1 MKLGTEFGFKHAA
14 NGNGQEL
21 QNENRARRHHC
32 IACITRVTIELT
44 SSEPPLLHQ
53 LSDVKPVELPSR
65 SPYRCSTS
73 GFCCLDGNR
82 VQILHGAP
90 GDKCRVH
97 ISGPAVTWLDGEEL
111 RREIKVL
118 FPEARSQRLGNVELC
133 LKAYD
138 PRVTPEPF
146 GDPVSDRTPS
156 RTPKSECNVAGLLWN
171 VILVERDTRLLI
183 RVELD
188 RPFLAGRGVRS
199 VKDVFRLRALALREL
214 ISPREME
221 MLPLPSAFT
230 SSPEELAEEFEVALQ
245 ELIW

>member
-1 MKLGTEFGFKHAA
+1 MKSDVRFKHAA
-14 NGNGQEL
+14 TGNGQDS
-21 QNENRARRHHC
+21 QTGNRAHGHNCKAFISRC
-32 IACITRVTIELT
+32 TLELT

-53 LSDVKPVELPSR
+53 LSDVKSAELPSR
-65 SPYRCSTS
+65 SPYRRSTS
-73 GFCCLDGNR
+73 GLCCADGNR

-90 GDKCRVH
+90 GDKCRLH
-97 ISGPAVTWLDGEEL
+97 IGSPAGLWLDGEEL

-118 FPEARSQRLGNVELC
+118 FPEARSLRLENVDLG

-138 PRVTPEPF
+138 PRVTPELF

-156 RTPKSECNVAGLLWN
+156 RPPKSECNAAGLPWN
-171 VILVERDTRLLI
+171 VVLEERDSRLLI

-188 RPFLAGRGVRS
+188 RPFLASRGVRS

-214 ISPREME
+214 ISPKEME
-221 MLPLPSAFT
+221 KLPLPSAFT
-230 SSPEELAEEFEVALQ
+230 SSPEELAEEFEVALR